1 MRPMPRDTPARRVNW
16 ALEQGP
22 GDWFFCDVEIP
33 ASAKMIDFVLG
44 GDKDHFDNNK
54 GKDYHTKLEVR
65 LCFAKQ
71 TCLHDPESNQ
81 IKSPAW
87 CSVLPVHSL
96 SLPPLSPPR
105 HHGHLTRSFNGNMV
119 RNFPTHGQPSAA
131 QGSLTSCLNF
141 DFAILNLFEP
151 SAPWSDGP
159 EVEHWAHFL
168 ILYYPESNQITRL
181 V

>member
-81 IKSPAW
+81 I
-87 CSVLPVHSL
+87 
-96 SLPPLSPPR
+96 
-105 HHGHLTRSFNGNMV
+105 
-119 RNFPTHGQPSAA
+119 
-131 QGSLTSCLNF
+131 
-141 DFAILNLFEP
+141 
-151 SAPWSDGP
+151 
-159 EVEHWAHFL
+159 
-168 ILYYPESNQITRL
+168 TRL